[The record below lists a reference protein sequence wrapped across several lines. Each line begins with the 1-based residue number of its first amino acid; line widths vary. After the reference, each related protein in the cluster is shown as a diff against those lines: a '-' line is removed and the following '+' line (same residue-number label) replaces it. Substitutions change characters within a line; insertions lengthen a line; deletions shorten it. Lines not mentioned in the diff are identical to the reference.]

1 MFHRKLTLAFLAF
14 FYAVFLAGSVLAQE
28 KAIVV
33 ASTTSMKDSGLFE
46 HLLPIFTEK
55 TGITV
60 KVVSVGSGQAFDIA
74 RDGNADV
81 VFTHAK
87 ATEELFVAEGDGVKR
102 YPVMYSE
109 FVLIGPKSD
118 PANIKGM
125 TDVVNALKAIKDK
138 PATFISRGDSSG
150 THMLELKLWNKDAG
164 INIQQLEA
172 PWYRSV
178 ARGMDATLHKAL
190 VHGGYTISDRPTWT
204 HFQYKND
211 LQVMVEGDKRL
222 SNQYAVI
229 LVNPNKHPKVRK
241 ELGQT
246 FIDWLISREGQRA
259 IANYKIDDRQM
270 FFPNANDPNA

>member
-1 MFHRKLTLAFLAF
+1 MSHRKLTLAFLAF

-28 KAIVV
+28 RAIVV

-46 HLLPIFTEK
+46 RLLPIFTEK
-55 TGITV
+55 TGIAV
-60 KVVSVGSGQAFDIA
+60 KVLSVGSGQAFDNA

-87 ATEELFVAEGDGVKR
+87 ATEELFVAEGNGVKR
-102 YPVMYSE
+102 YPVMYNE

-125 TDVVNALKAIKDK
+125 TDVANALKAIKNK
-138 PATFISRGDSSG
+138 PATFISRGDNSG

-164 INIQQLEA
+164 ISIQQLEG

-190 VHGGYTISDRPTWT
+190 VHGGYALSDRPTWS
-204 HFQYKND
+204 HFQYKSD

-246 FIDWLISREGQRA
+246 FIDWLISPEGQRA
-259 IANYKIDDRQM
+259 IADYKIDGRQL

>member
-1 MFHRKLTLAFLAF
+1 MFHRKLTLTFLAF
-14 FYAVFLAGSVLAQE
+14 FYTVLLTGSVLAQE
-28 KAIVV
+28 KAIVI

-46 HLLPIFTEK
+46 HLLPMFTEK
-55 TGITV
+55 TGIGA
-60 KVVSVGSGQAFDIA
+60 KVLSVGSGQAFDIA
-74 RDGNADV
+74 RDGHADV

-87 ATEELFVAEGDGVKR
+87 PAEELFVAEGDGVKR

-118 PANIKGM
+118 PANTKGM
-125 TDVVNALKAIKDK
+125 TDVVHALKAIKDK

-204 HFQYKND
+204 HFQHKND

-229 LVNPNKHPKVRK
+229 LVNPAKHSKVRK

-259 IANYKIDDRQM
+259 IANYKIDGRQM